1 MSQNKG
7 AHPLGWP
14 GSRQPEPMCGGSQFS
29 LLLAHLVAQPWV
41 RGDRNQTLKR
51 PVYSLWDAATPIKFW
66 VLILYMTL
74 VGSLQGSWKQVY
86 KMGDQLERIVTKE
99 ACDAVPWRVTQTVCQ
114 SFMT

>member
-7 AHPLGWP
+7 AHPFGRH

-41 RGDRNQTLKR
+41 RGDRNQTLKS
-51 PVYSLWDAATPIKFW
+51 PVYSLWDTATPIKFW

-74 VGSLQGSWKQVY
+74 VGNEPVDSSKVSHPPSSVRWASNLNALSPRRLA
-86 KMGDQLERIVTKE
+86 M
-99 ACDAVPWRVTQTVCQ
+99 
-114 SFMT
+114 